1 MKKVDLVVDGTP
13 CSLGIGSDS
22 CEIDG
27 RRAVTSIRRTGPDS
41 YSVIVDGNQHTV
53 VVNRSGPESYEAHV
67 SGAALA
73 IEIRDPRRLS
83 SQAAGSAGGGSR
95 AVRTPMP
102 GRVLSVRVSVG
113 DEVSSEQGLLV
124 VEAMKMQN
132 ELRAP
137 CAGRVTAVNVSPG
150 DSVSSGDTLVVVE

>member
-1 MKKVDLVVDGTP
+1 MKNFDLVVNGTP
-13 CSLGIGSDS
+13 FSLRTGSDS
-22 CEIDG
+22 CEVDG
-27 RRAVTSIRRTGPDS
+27 HRAATSVRRIGPDS
-41 YSVIVDGNQHTV
+41 YSVIVDGNQHNV
-53 VVNRSGPESYEAHV
+53 VVSRSGPESYEAHV

-83 SQAAGSAGGGSR
+83 SRTAGSAAAGSR

-113 DEVSSEQGLLV
+113 DEVSGEQGLLV

-137 CAGRVTAVNVSPG
+137 CAGRVTAVNVSAG
-150 DSVSSGDTLVVVE
+150 DSVSSGDILVVVE

>member
-1 MKKVDLVVDGTP
+1 MKKFDLVVDGTP
-13 CSLGIGSDS
+13 CSLRIGSDS

-27 RRAVTSIRRTGPDS
+27 RCSETNIRRTGPDS
-41 YSVIVDGNQHTV
+41 YSAIVDGKQHAV
-53 VVNRSGPESYEAHV
+53 VVHRSAQGSYEAHV
-67 SGAALA
+67 CGTALA

-83 SQAAGSAGGGSR
+83 GHLEGSAAGGSQ

-102 GRVLSVRVSVG
+102 GKVLSVQVRVG
-113 DEVSSEQGLLV
+113 DEVLSEQGLVV

-137 CAGRVTAVNVSPG
+137 CAGKVTAVNVSAG

>member
-1 MKKVDLVVDGTP
+1 MKKFDLVVDGTP
-13 CSLGIGSDS
+13 CSLRIGPDS

-27 RRAVTSIRRTGPDS
+27 RHSTTDIRRTGPDS

-53 VVNRSGPESYEAHV
+53 VVNRSAQGSYEAHV
-67 SGAALA
+67 SGTALA

-83 SQAAGSAGGGSR
+83 GHMEGPAAGGSQ

-102 GRVLSVRVSVG
+102 GKVLSVRVRVG
-113 DEVSSEQGLLV
+113 DEVRSEQGLLV

-137 CAGRVTAVNVSPG
+137 CAGRVTAVNVSAG

>member
-1 MKKVDLVVDGTP
+1 MKKFDLVVDGTP
-13 CSLGIGSDS
+13 CSLRIGPGS

-27 RRAVTSIRRTGPDS
+27 RRSTTNIRRTGPDS
-41 YSVIVDGNQHTV
+41 YSVIVDGNQHIV
-53 VVNRSGPESYEAHV
+53 VVNRSAQGSYEAHV
-67 SGAALA
+67 SGTALA

-83 SQAAGSAGGGSR
+83 GHMEGPAAGGSQ

-102 GRVLSVRVSVG
+102 GKVLSVRVRVG
-113 DEVSSEQGLLV
+113 DEVRSEQGLLV

-137 CAGRVTAVNVSPG
+137 CAGRVTAVNVSAG

>member
-1 MKKVDLVVDGTP
+1 MKKFDLVVDGTP
-13 CSLGIGSDS
+13 CSLRVGADS
-22 CEIDG
+22 CEMDG
-27 RRAVTSIRRTGPDS
+27 CRSATDIRCTGPGS

-53 VVNRSGPESYEAHV
+53 VVNRSAKGSYEAHV
-67 SGAALA
+67 SGTALA

-83 SQAAGSAGGGSR
+83 GHMDGPAAGGSQ

-102 GRVLSVRVSVG
+102 GKVLSVRVRVG
-113 DEVSSEQGLLV
+113 DEVRSEQGLLV

-137 CAGRVTAVNVSPG
+137 CAGRVTAVNVSAG